1 MVRPDCSSEE
11 SAGDPAPDALL
22 TPAFVR
28 VMGAQLAIG
37 FGFSIYFLLPKYL
50 ATALHAGPT
59 TIGTVMST
67 SLAAAVA
74 TTPMMGALLDRYGR
88 RIPMALSALVVVVAS
103 LGMLRVREVGAL
115 LYALRLLQGVG
126 FALGF
131 NAAAA
136 LVADIAPL
144 GRLGQAMG
152 LLGTASLITNA
163 IAPALFEGVAARW
176 GWAPVFAAASFTGL
190 VTLAVT
196 FSLPRPRANDV
207 TFSAGTATATPTLT
221 TSRINAA
228 TLATG
233 AAFGTLISFTQP
245 FALARGAERVSTYLV
260 GYTLGALV
268 VRIALGSL
276 ADRVGRQRVA
286 QWSLFA
292 YGAVAL
298 LTSLL
303 EPSLLLPLGILFG
316 AAHGFLYPALAALA
330 ADGASPERRGRTLA
344 NFNAA
349 FNSGAGLAML
359 GGGWV
364 AHAGGYPALFGL
376 VGLITLTS
384 VLSLSASPA
393 KLLLPPE
400 SKP

>member
-1 MVRPDCSSEE
+1 MSSPDCSSDE
-11 SAGDPAPDALL
+11 SGGEPPSTALL
-22 TPAFVR
+22 TPDFVR

-37 FGFSIYFLLPKYL
+37 FGFSLYFLLPKYL
-50 ATALHAGPT
+50 ATELHAGPT

-88 RIPMALSALVVVVAS
+88 RIPMALSALLVVTSS
-103 LGMLRVREVGAL
+103 LGMLRVREVGAE
-115 LYALRLLQGVG
+115 LYALRLVQGVG

-144 GRLGQAMG
+144 RRLGQAMG
-152 LLGTASLITNA
+152 LLGTASLVTNA
-163 IAPALFEGVAARW
+163 LAPALFESVAARW
-176 GWAPVFAAASFTGL
+176 GWAPVFVAASATGL
-190 VTLAVT
+190 ITLLLT
-196 FSLPRPRANDV
+196 FSLPRP
-207 TFSAGTATATPTLT
+207 ATATFSSTDAIPTPPLT
-221 TSRINAA
+221 NSRLNAA

-260 GYTLGALV
+260 GYTLGALF

-276 ADRVGRQRVA
+276 ADRVGRLRVA
-286 QWSLFA
+286 QWALFA

-303 EPSLLLPLGILFG
+303 EPSLLLPLGVLFG

-330 ADGASPERRGRTLA
+330 ADGAAPERRGRTMA
-344 NFNAA
+344 NLNAA

-364 AHAGGYPALFGL
+364 AHAAGYPALFGV
-376 VGLITLTS
+376 VGLVTLTS
-384 VLSLSASPA
+384 VLSLSAPPA
-393 KLLLPPE
+393 KVFLPPE

>member
-1 MVRPDCSSEE
+1 MASPDCSSEE
-11 SAGDPAPDALL
+11 SGGEPPSSALL
-22 TPAFVR
+22 TPDFVR

-37 FGFSIYFLLPKYL
+37 FGFSLYFLLPKYL
-50 ATALHAGPT
+50 ATELHAGPT
-59 TIGTVMST
+59 TIGTVMSM

-74 TTPMMGALLDRYGR
+74 TTPMMGALLDRFGR
-88 RIPMALSALVVVVAS
+88 RLPMALSGLLVVAAS
-103 LGMLRVREVGAL
+103 LGMLRVHEVGAT
-115 LYALRLLQGVG
+115 LYALRLVQGIG

-136 LVADIAPL
+136 LVADIAPF

-163 IAPALFEGVAARW
+163 VAPALFESVAARW
-176 GWAPVFAAASFTGL
+176 GWAPVFAAASATGL
-190 VTLAVT
+190 ITLLLT
-196 FSLPRPRANDV
+196 FSLPRPAAQS
-207 TFSAGTATATPTLT
+207 FSTSTPVAAPSLT
-221 TSRINAA
+221 SSRLNAA
-228 TLATG
+228 TLANG

-276 ADRVGRQRVA
+276 ADRIGRQRVA
-286 QWSLFA
+286 QWALFA

-303 EPSLLLPLGILFG
+303 EPGLLLPLGVLFG

-330 ADGASPERRGRTLA
+330 ADGASPERRGRSLA
-344 NFNAA
+344 NLNAA

-364 AHAGGYPALFGL
+364 AHAAGYPVLFGL
-376 VGLITLTS
+376 VGFITLTS